1 MLTLLSSFNYKT
13 SRFALSLRDLDKNKG
28 WKEVNGFYYDP
39 ADADPK
45 PWTVQGVF
53 ENETEG
59 QKAKAT
65 LEMYYEY
72 HTKSVRDKVCN
83 TPKY

>member
-1 MLTLLSSFNYKT
+1 MYTLLSSFDSK
-13 SRFALSLRDLDKNKG
+13 ALEYSLTLRDLDKNKG

-39 ADADPK
+39 ADANPK

-53 ENETEG
+53 ETETEG
-59 QKAKAT
+59 QKAKAA

-72 HTKSVRDKVCN
+72 HTKSTRVKVCN